1 MKLHITNIG
10 KIKEAEI
17 AINGITVIGG
27 ENNTGKS
34 TISKAL
40 YAIFNSFVDLES
52 RIATE
57 RKESIRKNLSYL
69 YRSLDL
75 NTKVDLKEFDL
86 DDLTNEIYNSYQI
99 NKTDY
104 DAFVAKLTKNID
116 ATVLNTYRNQL
127 KRIFNVTDDDYARK
141 MVQEFFADEFKQQ
154 INNTLE
160 KAPGK
165 IVLTIKNAEAKV
177 FFTDNHVAKIE
188 KPFSIFCEA
197 IYLDDPFIVD
207 KPPINT
213 RVLFS
218 QLASVHNYYAHK
230 DRLSYLLY
238 SKYSTNNLIDEIVV
252 GERLADI
259 MQKISRAC
267 DGKIYFEKTDELLF
281 KQNSQDASFNIANLS
296 TGLKTFAII
305 QMLLFSGV
313 IQDGGVLLL
322 DEPEI
327 HLHPEWQLLFA
338 ELIVMLQKEF
348 NLHILINTHS
358 PYFLNAIEVYSER
371 HKIDDK
377 CEYYLSFNQ
386 NNESFVKCVTGNVEE
401 IYSKLARPLQ
411 LLENLRYTDD
421 E

>member
-1 MKLHITNIG
+1 M
-10 KIKEAEI
+10 
-17 AINGITVIGG
+17 
-27 ENNTGKS
+27 
-34 TISKAL
+34 
-40 YAIFNSFVDLES
+40 
-52 RIATE
+52 
-57 RKESIRKNLSYL
+57 
-69 YRSLDL
+69 
-75 NTKVDLKEFDL
+75 
-86 DDLTNEIYNSYQI
+86 
-99 NKTDY
+99 
-104 DAFVAKLTKNID
+104 
-116 ATVLNTYRNQL
+116 
-127 KRIFNVTDDDYARK
+127 
-141 MVQEFFADEFKQQ
+141 
-154 INNTLE
+154 
-160 KAPGK
+160 
-165 IVLTIKNAEAKV
+165 
-177 FFTDNHVAKIE
+177 
-188 KPFSIFCEA
+188 
-197 IYLDDPFIVD
+197 DDPFIVD

-218 QLASVHNYYAHK
+218 HLSSVNNYYAHK

-238 SKYSTNNLIDEIVV
+238 SKYSTNNLIDEIVI

-259 MQKISRAC
+259 MQKINRAC
-267 DGKIYFEKTDELLF
+267 DGKIYFEKNGELVF
-281 KQNSQDASFNIANLS
+281 KQNRQDTSFNIANLS

-305 QMLLFSGV
+305 QMLLFSGF
-313 IQDGGVLLL
+313 IEDGGVLLL

-358 PYFLNAIEVYSER
+358 PYFLNAIEVYSEK

-411 LLENLRYTDD
+411 ILENLRYTDD

>member
-10 KIKEAEI
+10 KIKEADI
-17 AINGITVIGG
+17 VINGITVIGG
-27 ENNTGKS
+27 ANNTGKS

-75 NTKVDLKEFDL
+75 NTKVSLKEFDL
-86 DDLTNEIYNSYQI
+86 DDLTKEIYNSYQI

-160 KAPGK
+160 KETGK

-177 FFTDNHVAKIE
+177 FFTDNHVVKIE
-188 KPFSIFCEA
+188 KPFSIFSEA

-218 QLASVHNYYAHK
+218 QLASVNNYYAHK

-238 SKYSTNNLIDEIVV
+238 SKYSTNNLIDELVI

-259 MQKISRAC
+259 MQKISSAC

-281 KQNSQDASFNIANLS
+281 KQNRQDVSFNIANLS

-327 HLHPEWQLLFA
+327 HLHPEWQLIFA

-358 PYFLNAIEVYSER
+358 PYFLNAIEVYSE
-371 HKIDDK
+371 KYQIDDK

>member
-10 KIKEAEI
+10 KIKEADI
-17 AINGITVIGG
+17 TVNGITVIGG

-40 YAIFNSFVDLES
+40 YAIFNSFADLE
-52 RIATE
+52 AKVAAE
-57 RKESIRKNLSYL
+57 RKESISKNLSYL
-69 YRSLDL
+69 YKNSSASTKADLGNIDFDSLAR
-75 NTKVDLKEFDL
+75 
-86 DDLTNEIYNSYQI
+86 EIYINYEI
-99 NKTDY
+99 NKTKHN
-104 DAFVAKLTKNID
+104 ALSEKLTKNVD
-116 ATVLNTYRNQL
+116 STVLNTYRNQL

-160 KAPGK
+160 KELGE
-165 IVLTIKNAEAKV
+165 ITLTIKNAEAKV
-177 FFTDNHVAKIE
+177 SFTDNNVAKIE
-188 KPFSIFCEA
+188 KPFSIFSEA

-218 QLASVHNYYAHK
+218 HLSSVNNYYAHK

-238 SKYSTNNLIDEIVV
+238 SKYSTNNLIDELVI

-259 MQKISRAC
+259 MQKINRAC

-281 KQNSQDASFNIANLS
+281 KTNSQDTPFNIANLS
-296 TGLKTFAII
+296 TGIKTFAII
-305 QMLLFSGV
+305 QMLLYSGV

-358 PYFLNAIEVYSER
+358 PYFLNAIEVYSEK

-411 LLENLRYTDD
+411 ILENLRYADD

>member
-10 KIKEAEI
+10 KIKEADI
-17 AINGITVIGG
+17 VINGITVIGG
-27 ENNTGKS
+27 ANNTGKS

-40 YAIFNSFVDLES
+40 YSIFNSFADLE
-52 RIATE
+52 AKVAAE

-75 NTKVDLKEFDL
+75 NTKVSLKEFDL
-86 DDLTNEIYNSYQI
+86 DDLTKEIYNSYQI

-127 KRIFNVTDDDYARK
+127 KRIFNVTDDEYARK

-160 KAPGK
+160 KETGK

-177 FFTDNHVAKIE
+177 FFTDNHVTKIE
-188 KPFSIFCEA
+188 KPFSIFSEA

-218 QLASVHNYYAHK
+218 QLASVNNYYAHK

-259 MQKISRAC
+259 MQKMSLAC
-267 DGKIYFEKTDELLF
+267 DGKIYFEKNGELVF
-281 KQNSQDASFNIANLS
+281 KQNSQEASFNIANLS

-305 QMLLFSGV
+305 QMLLFSGF
-313 IQDGGVLLL
+313 IQDGGVLVL

-327 HLHPEWQLLFA
+327 HLHPEWQLFFA

-358 PYFLNAIEVYSER
+358 PYFLNAIEVYSEK

-386 NNESFVKCVTGNVEE
+386 NNESFVKCVTGNTEE
-401 IYSKLARPLQ
+401 IYAKLARPLQ
-411 LLENLRYTDD
+411 ILENLRYADD